1 MTRPCDSDTVDAAR
15 GRWVP
20 DGPEDSD
27 HDDSQVSRL
36 LRRFKSPLPGS
47 LALKQQSLAL
57 QKTESDS
64 NRLVNRAYPGPRA
77 RDRGSSKSGCHC
89 HVLAAAADSDS
100 DS

>member
-27 HDDSQVSRL
+27 HDDSQVSL

-64 NRLVNRAYPGPRA
+64 NRLVNRAYPGPGTA
-77 RDRGSSKSGCHC
+77 PSQAATVTVT
-89 HVLAAAADSDS
+89 VLAAAADSDS